1 MQARLFLESIFAPY
15 IDGICKVWSVSPEE
29 GLRLLIE
36 EGTTFDM
43 IAKNNPEALAELMN
57 QPEIQVIATIAKPL
71 GDMSD
76 KWIKKKT
83 EVLLEVMKEIRPSL
97 ASTITET
104 PGGMD
109 WFSASLTGL
118 KDILF
123 GKPS

>member
-1 MQARLFLESIFAPY
+1 MLIA
-15 IDGICKVWSVSPEE
+15 EE
-29 GLRLLIE
+29 
-36 EGTTFDM
+36 TTFGM
-43 IAKNNPEALAELMN
+43 IAKNNPEDLKELMN

-76 KWIKKKT
+76 KWMKKKT

-109 WFSASLTGL
+109 WFSGSLIEL
-118 KDILF
+118 KNILF
-123 GKPS
+123 GVTH